1 MQVRRSGWDGIALA
15 IAVALGTVGVGAL
28 RAQNAAPGK
37 KATGKVAGKLRNQG
51 GVPLKKA
58 LPNAADPLAKPDAGG
73 RPQEKEAPLGSF
85 HYRFKMTVFDGTTL
99 ATKYYPS
106 RLGTTAPVILMIHER
121 DRSGKDFED
130 PIADLKGHGLAEY
143 FQSQGYAIL
152 IPDLRGQGANTRRP
166 LASKDWRQM
175 VDDLQAAYQFL
186 LDRHN
191 RGELNVAKL
200 GLLALGAG
208 ANLAAAWLSLPGGAI
223 ASEGRVSDAS
233 ALTLISPLAEGEGF
247 RLSQVMAQLANRVP
261 IQIIVGERDMISAD
275 PVRAVLPV
283 VKRAPQNKIDFKDSP
298 LHGYKLMKLEP
309 LVTSDLARFFEGT
322 IKYKASEWEPRYNLT
337 PVAYGEIEVVRNAKP
352 LEAEPARKEAEPKKE
367 AEKTREAAKKGGAK

>member
-1 MQVRRSGWDGIALA
+1 LA

-200 GLLALGAG
+200 GVLALGAG

-283 VKRAPQNKIDFKDSP
+283 VKRAPQNKIDFKGSP